1 MQLHSLQYKRI
12 SKMKKMTPEKFAQMV
27 YDSWMLTAKDFCQRY
42 VTGSDLMEEVIME
55 QAVMHGAKSAFP
67 EED

>member
-1 MQLHSLQYKRI
+1 MI
-12 SKMKKMTPEKFAQMV
+12 KMTSEKFAQMV
-27 YDSWMLTAKDFCQRY
+27 YDSWMLNRKEFCRRY

-67 EED
+67 DED